1 MKYFAVKKQM
11 KIGKKVYTPCVSYK
25 VLDQLKA
32 TVDKLAETGT
42 VLISENLM
50 VFQNGKQIIPER
62 YVKKVSTKKTTKKE
76 NE

>member
-11 KIGKKVYTPCVSYK
+11 KIGKKVYIPCVSYK

-62 YVKKVSTKKTTKKE
+62 YVKKVSAKKATKKE